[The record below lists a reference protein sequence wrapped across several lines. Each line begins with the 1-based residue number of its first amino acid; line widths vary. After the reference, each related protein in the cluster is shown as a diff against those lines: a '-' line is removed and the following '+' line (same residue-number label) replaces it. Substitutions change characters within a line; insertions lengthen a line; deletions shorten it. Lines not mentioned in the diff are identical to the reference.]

1 MRRVCTALVQRVAQH
16 NALLDS
22 MRAEAYVR
30 QCAIVGG
37 ATIGQHVRHTFDHLE
52 RVASLAHGDHVGEVL
67 RYGARQRE
75 TEVETSVEAAI
86 ECASNLSSSFAS
98 LAAKSFA
105 NEGFA
110 HQELRVSFDVPDAAE
125 EAKAKEVVFTSTIR
139 REAMFALHH
148 AFHHDAMIAVIAN
161 AQPEWGIIVPDG
173 FGIAPS
179 TKSFLAERGGAEKE
193 D

>member
-1 MRRVCTALVQRVAQH
+1 MRRVCTALVQQMAQH
-16 NALLDS
+16 NALLGS
-22 MRAEAYVR
+22 MPAEAYAR
-30 QCAIVGG
+30 RCAIVGG
-37 ATIGQHVRHTFDHLE
+37 ATVGQHVRHTFDHME
-52 RVASLAHGDHVGEVL
+52 RVASLAHADQVDEVL
-67 RYGARQRE
+67 RYDARQRE

-86 ECASNLSSSFAS
+86 ECASKLSSSFAS

-110 HQELRVSFDVPDAAE
+110 QQELRVSFDVPDAAV
-125 EAKAKEVVFTSTIR
+125 EAQAKEVVFTSTIR

-161 AQPEWGIIVPDG
+161 AQPEWGIVVPDG

-179 TKSFLAERGGAEKE
+179 TKSFLGERGAKKE
-193 D
+193 E